1 MFVKSLVKHA
11 SLKQRNIIVVIKFLL
26 KIRNSALGETLQ
38 QLSANKRS
46 NENRKKV
53 FETTELLCLFEKN

>member
-26 KIRNSALGETLQ
+26 KIRNNALGETLQ
-38 QLSANKRS
+38 QFSANKRS

-53 FETTELLCLFEKN
+53 LETTELLCLFEKN